1 MFADS
6 RMFERVESILQGNG
20 SFQRFEDENGPIRG
34 RMMITQTEIPKNV
47 EVMARDGAAPIAFEA
62 SFDFYE
68 STVGLAIYT
77 ADRQL
82 ATGLWTTPQ
91 RDGAE
96 PPADDWVEF
105 FIKTLVGS
113 IEEDGSFGV
122 PIYSLVNDTAELTV
136 VPRRPD

>member
-1 MFADS
+1 MLADS

-68 STVGLAIYT
+68 STVGLALIGSLQQACGQRRRGT
-77 ADRQL
+77 EQNRQRMI
-82 ATGLWTTPQ
+82 GL
-91 RDGAE
+91 
-96 PPADDWVEF
+96 
-105 FIKTLVGS
+105 S
-113 IEEDGSFGV
+113 S
-122 PIYSLVNDTAELTV
+122 S
-136 VPRRPD
+136 